1 VRYAFW
7 PVTWDDFAFLERWL
21 HAPEVVR
28 WWGDPA
34 QQLALL
40 REDMDEPAMTMLI
53 VSGDDRPFAY
63 AQHYEV
69 HAWPQSH
76 LAALPRG
83 ARAIDAFIGEPE
95 MLGRGHGS
103 VFLRLLAEALVRD
116 GAPVVAIDPDVEN
129 ERARRAYANAGFR
142 GDTIVETQ
150 EGPAVLMTF
159 EKRSLPAEEEIPQ

>member
-1 VRYAFW
+1 VRYAFR
-7 PVTWDDFAFLERWL
+7 PVAWDDFAFLERWL

-34 QQLALL
+34 EQLALL

-53 VSGDDRPFAY
+53 VTADDRPFAY

-83 ARAIDAFIGEPE
+83 ARALDAFIGESE

-103 VFLRLLAEALVRD
+103 AFLRLLAETLRRD
-116 GAPVVAIDPDVEN
+116 GAPAVAIDPDLDN
-129 ERARRAYANAGFR
+129 ERARRAYGNAGFR
-142 GDTIVETQ
+142 GDAIVET
-150 EGPAVLMTF
+150 EAGPAVLMTF
-159 EKRSLPAEEEIPQ
+159 EGRSD